1 VNFNVENVDDVVV
14 VVLPGETLEAS
25 NSEEFKRDITSLL
38 EDNTKVLFDMS
49 QMQFVD
55 SSGFGA
61 LLSCLRRLKAKE
73 GDLKVFGLAKPVGA
87 LFRMIRM
94 DRILDIFDTRDEAI
108 KAFQG

>member
-1 VNFNVENVDDVVV
+1 MDFNCEKVDDVVV

-25 NSEEFKRDITSLL
+25 NSEDFKHDIASLL
-38 EDNTKVLFDMS
+38 KANTKVVFDMS
-49 QMQFVD
+49 HLQFVD

-61 LLSCLRRLKAKE
+61 LLSCLRRLKAQG
-73 GDLKVFGLAKPVGA
+73 GDLKLFGLAKPVGA

-94 DRILDIFDTRDEAI
+94 DRILDIFNTKEEAV